1 MFSRERFCS
10 FEVTSLRRLLV
21 QRTLIGAR
29 ILCSGDD
36 DDDDDNN
43 DGGDDDDDDDVD
55 TCWNPVIDIKFRP
68 REA

>member
-1 MFSRERFCS
+1 M
-10 FEVTSLRRLLV
+10 V

-29 ILCSGDD
+29 ILCSDD
-36 DDDDDNN
+36 DDDDDDDDGDDDGVGGGDD
-43 DGGDDDDDDDVD
+43 DGGDDDYD